1 MDGQSNQDSFH
12 IAYIVIM
19 RSTKEIQDLIDM
31 PSSTIFCLWS
41 SKNLIDHFEHLQIF
55 GADFLDLNLL
65 NCLSFTFG
73 KKICGSD
80 RFNSLTLLSTLS
92 SHFKRSEIGKMKAI
106 LAFLDAFCC
115 AYLLGYLLG
124 AVSTSKSP
132 RRRNGKCSQL
142 ITNLQMF
149 SRPGPLKIPFLLLNV
164 FPFLSHRRFNANFV
178 AILRSVGNF
187 VVYFFAFF
195 FPKFENSK
203 VINANYGLWY
213 LSKLLTPSF
222 GQLYSDA

>member
-1 MDGQSNQDSFH
+1 
-12 IAYIVIM
+12 M

-65 NCLSFTFG
+65 NRSLLAKKFVALLWSVQLLNFAVHTFP
-73 KKICGSD
+73 
-80 RFNSLTLLSTLS
+80 

-132 RRRNGKCSQL
+132 RHRNGKCSQL

-213 LSKLLTPSF
+213 LSNFLTPSF

>member
-1 MDGQSNQDSFH
+1 
-12 IAYIVIM
+12 
-19 RSTKEIQDLIDM
+19 
-31 PSSTIFCLWS
+31 
-41 SKNLIDHFEHLQIF
+41 
-55 GADFLDLNLL
+55 
-65 NCLSFTFG
+65 
-73 KKICGSD
+73 
-80 RFNSLTLLSTLS
+80 
-92 SHFKRSEIGKMKAI
+92 MKAI

-132 RRRNGKCSQL
+132 RHRNGKCSQL

-203 VINANYGLWY
+203 VIIANYGLWY
-213 LSKLLTPSF
+213 LSKFLTPSF